1 MSRMEIITRTER
13 RRRWSVEER
22 ERILAECDQ
31 PDVSVKKTA
40 ERYDIAESLI
50 YAWRTNRRKEQA
62 VASEPLSFISFGE
75 IAAIEAPASTVPT
88 PAPVASIAA
97 PKPAPLQSS
106 HVHDL
111 VRPHPGDRPGT
122 IEVALTTGERLV
134 VDSFVNEKALAR
146 VLRALRGQA

>member
-1 MSRMEIITRTER
+1 MSRMEIITRSER
-13 RRRWSVEER
+13 RRRWSAEER
-22 ERILAECDQ
+22 ERILAECDK

-50 YAWRTNRRKEQA
+50 YTWRANRRREQA
-62 VASEPLSFISFGE
+62 IASEPLSFISYGE
-75 IAAIEAPASTVPT
+75 IAAIDAPASAHPT
-88 PAPVASIAA
+88 PSPVVSSPASEQAPVQSA
-97 PKPAPLQSS
+97 PA
-106 HVHDL
+106 HDF
-111 VRPHPGDRPGT
+111 VRAHPGDRPGT

>member
-13 RRRWSVEER
+13 RRRWSAEER

-31 PDVSVKKTA
+31 PDVSVKETA

-50 YAWRTNRRKEQA
+50 YTWRANRRKEQA

-75 IAAIEAPASTVPT
+75 IAAIEVPAAKRTTLAPVVSIPAPEPVPIQSAPA
-88 PAPVASIAA
+88 
-97 PKPAPLQSS
+97 
-106 HVHDL
+106 HDL